1 MTDALLELR
10 GIDKRFPGVHAL
22 KDAQFDVRP
31 GEVHALIGENGAGK
45 STLIK
50 IVSGVYQPD
59 KGEIMLDGAQV
70 DFGNPRESHS
80 AGIATIYQ
88 ELGLYPE
95 LSVAENI
102 FMGHAPTRKR
112 LGFDTIDWEAMEAG
126 AEALLAEL
134 NILNLAVGAKV
145 GTLNV
150 GNRQRVEIAKAL
162 SLDAR
167 ILIMDEP
174 TAALAESDV
183 EQLFSI
189 VRLLRERGVS
199 IIYISHRLNEVFE
212 LADRVT
218 VLRDGEYIGTR
229 DVADTDE
236 TELISMMVGRTI
248 ENLFPKQAAQIG
260 EVVLEVR
267 NLNRPPLT
275 RDISFSV
282 RAGEIVGLAGLV
294 GSGRSETAQVI
305 FGVLPAES
313 GEMLLNGRAVRITR
327 PSEAVDYGIGY
338 VPEDRG
344 HQGLIREMTI
354 RENTSMAV
362 LESVSNRTFISRAKE
377 RALANQSIR
386 QLSIRATGPDQI
398 TNKLSGGNQQ
408 KVVVSKWLAS
418 SPKLLIMDEPTRGI
432 DVGAKAEIHRLM
444 SRLAAQDGLAILMI
458 SSELPEILA
467 MSDRILVMREGR
479 LVGEFSRE
487 EATQENIG
495 HAMMGASPAHGASE
509 SSTPPPAPPDGSVS
523 TRPRGFREGSSPAFA
538 GAENRKKSP
547 PKALGG
553 DLEGG

>member
-1 MTDALLELR
+1 MTEALLELR
-10 GIDKRFPGVHAL
+10 GIDKHFPGVRAL
-22 KDAQFDVRP
+22 KDAQFDVRR

-50 IVSGVYQPD
+50 IVAGVYQPD
-59 KGEIMLDGAQV
+59 SGEIWLDGGQV
-70 DFGNPRESHS
+70 QFGNPREAHL

-102 FMGHAPTRKR
+102 FMGHAPTTKR
-112 LGFDTIDWEAMEAG
+112 LGFETIDWEAMERG
-126 AEALLAEL
+126 AEALLADL
-134 NILNLAVGAKV
+134 NIENLDVGAKV
-145 GTLNV
+145 GALNV

-162 SLDAR
+162 SLDAQ

-218 VLRDGEYIGTR
+218 VLRDGEYIGTQ
-229 DVADTDE
+229 DVAE
-236 TELISMMVGRTI
+236 TSEAELISMMVGRRI
-248 ENLFPKQAAQIG
+248 ENLFPKQAAAIG
-260 EVVLEVR
+260 DVVLEVR

-294 GSGRSETAQVI
+294 GSGRSETAQVV

-313 GEMLLNGRAVRITR
+313 GEILLNGEAVKITR

-362 LESVSNRTFISRAKE
+362 LESVSNRSFISRAKE
-377 RALANQSIR
+377 RVLANGAIR

-418 SPKLLIMDEPTRGI
+418 NPKLLIMDEPTRGI

-444 SRLAAQDGLAILMI
+444 SRLAAEDGLAILMI

-479 LVGEFSRE
+479 LVGKFSRE
-487 EATQENIG
+487 EATQEMIA
-495 HAMMGASPAHGASE
+495 HAMMGATATASAVGA
-509 SSTPPPAPPDGSVS
+509 T
-523 TRPRGFREGSSPAFA
+523 
-538 GAENRKKSP
+538 
-547 PKALGG
+547 L
-553 DLEGG
+553 

>member
-1 MTDALLELR
+1 MTDALLDLR
-10 GIDKRFPGVHAL
+10 GIDKRFPGVRAL

-59 KGEIMLDGAQV
+59 SGEIMLDGGRV
-70 DFGNPRESHS
+70 EFGNPRESHS

-112 LGFDTIDWEAMEAG
+112 LGFNTIDWEAMEAE

-134 NILNLAVGAKV
+134 NIHNLDVGAMV

-174 TAALAESDV
+174 TAALTESDV

-218 VLRDGEYIGTR
+218 VLRDGEYIGAKN
-229 DVADTDE
+229 VADTNE
-236 TELISMMVGRTI
+236 AELISMMVGRTI
-248 ENLFPKQAAQIG
+248 KNLFPKQAAHIG
-260 EVVLEVR
+260 EVVLEAR
-267 NLNRPPLT
+267 KLNRPPLT

-313 GEMLLNGRAVRITR
+313 GEIRLNGQAVRITR

-362 LESVSNRTFISRAKE
+362 LESVSSRSFISRAKE
-377 RALANQSIR
+377 RALANGAIR

-398 TNKLSGGNQQ
+398 ANKLSGGNQQ

-479 LVGEFSRE
+479 LVGEFTRE
-487 EATQENIG
+487 EATQENIA
-495 HAMMGASPAHGASE
+495 HAMMSE
-509 SSTPPPAPPDGSVS
+509 EA
-523 TRPRGFREGSSPAFA
+523 RQAA
-538 GAENRKKSP
+538 GA
-547 PKALGG
+547 AL
-553 DLEGG
+553 